1 MHGLIS
7 KHLPKGNITK
17 NNMKDTLNYILNKYY
32 YKSEEI
38 LRTDYITRNIIV
50 IILKYDLNQ
59 EPRFIEYK
67 IFRKELEETICVM
80 TGKEKINTVDE
91 IIKSIEEEP
100 SEENSSEEIIDID
113 SSEIELQKNK
123 EDTNVIKEENCDNK
137 SNSQESIEDN
147 ENTENISN
155 FKFNLDYNNFI
166 EESDIIYNMDI
177 GETDEEKNKKEE
189 KDSSNNDISGLNVNQ
204 IIMKRKEI
212 NLFTL
217 GFDFSKNILKN
228 ILLENKDEELDI
240 KSLEG
245 HIDILDIEEK

>member
-38 LRTDYITRNIIV
+38 IRSDYITRNIIV
-50 IILKYDLNQ
+50 IILKYDLNGK
-59 EPRFIEYK
+59 PRFIEYN
-67 IFRKELEETICVM
+67 IFRKELKETIIVM
-80 TGKEKINTVDE
+80 TGKEKINTVNE
-91 IIKSIEEEP
+91 IIKSVEEES
-100 SEENSSEEIIDID
+100 SEENLEEEIIDID
-113 SSEIELQKNK
+113 SSEIELLKNK
-123 EDTNVIKEENCDNK
+123 EEDYDNSNSSDSKEEK
-137 SNSQESIEDN
+137 

-155 FKFNLDYNNFI
+155 FKFNLDYKNFI
-166 EESDIIYNMDI
+166 EEADIIYNLHN
-177 GETDEEKNKKEE
+177 DERDKVKNKEE
-189 KDSSNNDISGLNVNQ
+189 KKEINQNDTLDLNVNQ
-204 IIMKRKEI
+204 IIKKRKDI

-217 GFDFSKNILKN
+217 GFDFHNYILKN

-245 HIDILDIEEK
+245 LLMD

>member
-50 IILKYDLNQ
+50 IILKYDLNR
-59 EPRFIEYK
+59 EPRFNEYK
-67 IFRKELEETICVM
+67 IFRKELEEAISVM

-91 IIKSIEEEP
+91 IIKSIEEET

-123 EDTNVIKEENCDNK
+123 
-137 SNSQESIEDN
+137 
-147 ENTENISN
+147 
-155 FKFNLDYNNFI
+155 
-166 EESDIIYNMDI
+166 
-177 GETDEEKNKKEE
+177 
-189 KDSSNNDISGLNVNQ
+189 
-204 IIMKRKEI
+204 
-212 NLFTL
+212 
-217 GFDFSKNILKN
+217 
-228 ILLENKDEELDI
+228 
-240 KSLEG
+240 
-245 HIDILDIEEK
+245 